1 MEFIKK
7 NWKIIVIVLLVLF
20 GMNKCTVSCNRGT
33 TINKQQIELV
43 QKDSIIKAQNDS
55 LNIFKV
61 RWDENQK
68 GQVNYQNLAKG
79 TKQDLENEIESLN
92 NVINAYKNQV
102 NALKNQ
108 NAKLIKENKQL
119 KGQLNG
125 K

>member
-1 MEFIKK
+1 MDFIKK
-7 NWKIIVIVLLVLF
+7 NWKIILIVLLVVFSL
-20 GMNKCTVSCNRGT
+20 NKCTVACNRDT
-33 TINKQQIELV
+33 KINKQQIELV

-102 NALKNQ
+102 NTLKNQ
-108 NAKLIKENKQL
+108 NAKLIKENNRL

>member
-1 MEFIKK
+1 MEFVKK
-7 NWKIIVIVLLVLF
+7 NWKIILIVLLILF
-20 GMNKCTVSCNRGT
+20 GMNKCTVSCNRST
-33 TINKQQIELV
+33 KIDKQQIELV
-43 QKDSIIKAQNDS
+43 QKDSIIKAQADS

-68 GQVNYQNLAKG
+68 GQANYQNLAKG

-108 NAKLIKENKQL
+108 NAKLIKENNQL

>member
-33 TINKQQIELV
+33 TINKQQIELF

-68 GQVNYQNLAKG
+68 GQANYQNLAKG

-92 NVINAYKNQV
+92 NIINAYKNQV
-102 NALKNQ
+102 DALKNQ
-108 NAKLIKENKQL
+108 NAKLVKENNQL

>member
-68 GQVNYQNLAKG
+68 GQANYQNLAKG

-102 NALKNQ
+102 DALKNQ
-108 NAKLIKENKQL
+108 NAKLIKENNQL

>member
-1 MEFIKK
+1 MDFIKK
-7 NWKIIVIVLLVLF
+7 NWKIILIVLLILF

-33 TINKQQIELV
+33 KIDKQQIELV

-108 NAKLIKENKQL
+108 NAKLIKENNQL

>member
-1 MEFIKK
+1 MEFVKK
-7 NWKIIVIVLLVLF
+7 NWKIILIVLLILF

-33 TINKQQIELV
+33 KIDKQQIELV
-43 QKDSIIKAQNDS
+43 QKDSIIKAQADS

-108 NAKLIKENKQL
+108 NAKLIKENNQL

>member
-79 TKQDLENEIESLN
+79 TKQELTDIIDDMKNTIETMTSKIQSLTNEN
-92 NVINAYKNQV
+92 NQ
-102 NALKNQ
+102 LK
-108 NAKLIKENKQL
+108 KENKQL

>member
-1 MEFIKK
+1 MEFVKK
-7 NWKIIVIVLLVLF
+7 NWKIILIVLLILF
-20 GMNKCTVSCNRGT
+20 GMNKCTVSCNRST
-33 TINKQQIELV
+33 KIDRQQIELV
-43 QKDSIIKAQNDS
+43 QKDSIIKAQADS

-68 GQVNYQNLAKG
+68 GQANYQNLAKG

-108 NAKLIKENKQL
+108 NTKLIKENKQL